1 MRNRAPRGR
10 RRAVLTAAGLLA
22 AGALTGCQTGPPYA
36 YTGVA
41 RGDVGACP
49 VSPAFARVA
58 AGQKLPA
65 DVKYIPGAPIVVIPS
80 GPVTPAPDA
89 HSITTATGTPLISAP
104 MPSGQPLVGSGG
116 VVYPAGGAP
125 QLQAVP
131 PMSGQAVVPL
141 ALYTPS
147 SVGQQTILLVNG
159 PNGPQYVI
167 AEVMG
172 SAPAPVPTGMPV
184 MPASTAMPAPA
195 VAPTIAV
202 VPDQAPAPTLN
213 PPPPAAIPLPPMP
226 APAVVPV
233 AMGVKAPEPAAG
245 VKAPTGPI
253 LPASGVSGPN
263 LDSPP
268 APFRAAKSPP
278 APGIEDEPIPP
289 APAFVP
295 PKK

>member
-1 MRNRAPRGR
+1 
-10 RRAVLTAAGLLA
+10 
-22 AGALTGCQTGPPYA
+22 
-36 YTGVA
+36 
-41 RGDVGACP
+41 

-58 AGQKLPA
+58 AGQKMPA
-65 DVKYIPGAPIVVIPS
+65 DLKYIPGAPIVVIPS
-80 GPVTPAPDA
+80 GPPTPAPDT
-89 HSITTATGTPLISAP
+89 HSIPTSTGTPLISGP
-104 MPSGQPLVGSGG
+104 MPSAQPLVGSGG
-116 VVYPAGGAP
+116 VVYPAGAAMPGPSIPA
-125 QLQAVP
+125 
-131 PMSGQAVVPL
+131 MSGPAVVPL

-172 SAPAPVPTGMPV
+172 SAPAPVPAMTGAPV
-184 MPASTAMPAPA
+184 MPASTVMPAPA
-195 VAPTIAV
+195 VPPTGAV

-213 PPPPAAIPLPPMP
+213 PPPPAAIPVPPMPPTP

-233 AMGVKAPEPAAG
+233 AMGVKAPETVTG

-253 LPASGVSGPN
+253 LPAAGVSVPS
-263 LDSPP
+263 LESPG
-268 APFRAAKSPP
+268 PFRAAKAPP

-289 APAFVP
+289 APAFVL

>member
-10 RRAVLTAAGLLA
+10 RRAVLAAAGFLA

-36 YTGVA
+36 YSGVA
-41 RGDVGACP
+41 RGDIGTVP
-49 VSPAFARVA
+49 TSPAFARVA
-58 AGQKLPA
+58 AGQKMPA
-65 DVKYIPGAPIVVIPS
+65 DFKYIPGAPIVVIPS
-80 GPVTPAPDA
+80 APATPAPDA
-89 HSITTATGTPLISAP
+89 HSIPTSAGTPLISA
-104 MPSGQPLVGSGG
+104 QPVVGSGG
-116 VVYPAGGAP
+116 VVYPAGGA
-125 QLQAVP
+125 VP
-131 PMSGQAVVPL
+131 GPSIPAMSGQAVVPL

-172 SAPAPVPTGMPV
+172 SAPAPVPMTGAAVTPAGTV
-184 MPASTAMPAPA
+184 MPAPVVQPPA
-195 VAPTIAV
+195 AV
-202 VPDQAPAPTLN
+202 VPDRAPAPTLN
-213 PPPPAAIPLPPMP
+213 LPPPAAIPVPATAPTP

-233 AMGVKAPEPAAG
+233 AMGVKAPEPATG
-245 VKAPTGPI
+245 VKAPTGPVV
-253 LPASGVSGPN
+253 PASGISGPT
-263 LDSPP
+263 LESPP
-268 APFRAAKSPP
+268 GPFRAAKSPP